1 MCFVCELFLLFYIYT
16 IYFRNVL
23 AGIGAILR
31 YLIGLIPVGAQNNFP
46 IKTLLINVIGA
57 FVIGLISVSAEKYQ
71 VSPLLVLTL
80 TGVCGGFTTFSTFAL
95 ETDQLIQ
102 SGNYGF
108 TILYIG
114 LSVILSVAAVF
125 AAQILMK

>member
-1 MCFVCELFLLFYIYT
+1 MFVSWRWRRHRGNASIFDRFNTGGSTKQLSDKDIIDKCNRSI
-16 IYFRNVL
+16 
-23 AGIGAILR
+23 
-31 YLIGLIPVGAQNNFP
+31 
-46 IKTLLINVIGA
+46 
-57 FVIGLISVSAEKYQ
+57 VIGLISVSAEKYQ

-80 TGVCGGFTTFSTFAL
+80 KTGVCGGFTTFSTFAL

-108 TILYIG
+108 AILYMG

>member
-1 MCFVCELFLLFYIYT
+1 MVKCLL
-16 IYFRNVL
+16 VGVGG
-23 AGIGAILR
+23 GIGAILR
-31 YLIGLIPVGAQNNFP
+31 YLIGLIPVGAQN

-80 TGVCGGFTTFSTFAL
+80 KTGVCGGFTTFSTFAL

-114 LSVILSVAAVF
+114 LSVVLSVAAVF

>member
-1 MCFVCELFLLFYIYT
+1 MVKCLL
-16 IYFRNVL
+16 VGVGG
-23 AGIGAILR
+23 GIGAILR

-71 VSPLLVLTL
+71 VSLLLVLTL
-80 TGVCGGFTTFSTFAL
+80 KTGVCGGFTTFSTFAL

-108 TILYIG
+108 AILYIG

>member
-1 MCFVCELFLLFYIYT
+1 M
-16 IYFRNVL
+16 
-23 AGIGAILR
+23 
-31 YLIGLIPVGAQNNFP
+31 
-46 IKTLLINVIGA
+46 TL
-57 FVIGLISVSAEKYQ
+57 K
-71 VSPLLVLTL
+71 

-108 TILYIG
+108 VILYIG

>member
-1 MCFVCELFLLFYIYT
+1 MVKCLL
-16 IYFRNVL
+16 VGVGG
-23 AGIGAILR
+23 GIGAILR

-80 TGVCGGFTTFSTFAL
+80 KTGVTRRGICGGFTTFSTFAL

>member
-1 MCFVCELFLLFYIYT
+1 MVKCLL
-16 IYFRNVL
+16 VGVGG
-23 AGIGAILR
+23 GIGAILR

-57 FVIGLISVSAEKYQ
+57 FVIGLISVLAEKYQ

-80 TGVCGGFTTFSTFAL
+80 KTGVCGGFTTFSTFAL

-114 LSVILSVAAVF
+114 LSVILSVVAVF

>member
-1 MCFVCELFLLFYIYT
+1 MVKCLL
-16 IYFRNVL
+16 VGVGG
-23 AGIGAILR
+23 GIGAILR

-57 FVIGLISVSAEKYQ
+57 FGLISVLAEKYQ

-80 TGVCGGFTTFSTFAL
+80 KTGVCGGFTTFSTFAL

-114 LSVILSVAAVF
+114 LSVVLSVAAVF

>member
-1 MCFVCELFLLFYIYT
+1 MVKCLL
-16 IYFRNVL
+16 VGVGG
-23 AGIGAILR
+23 GIGAILR

-80 TGVCGGFTTFSTFAL
+80 KTGVCG
-95 ETDQLIQ
+95 
-102 SGNYGF
+102 GF

>member
-1 MCFVCELFLLFYIYT
+1 ML
-16 IYFRNVL
+16 
-23 AGIGAILR
+23 
-31 YLIGLIPVGAQNNFP
+31 
-46 IKTLLINVIGA
+46 
-57 FVIGLISVSAEKYQ
+57 AEKYQ

-80 TGVCGGFTTFSTFAL
+80 KTGVCGGFTTFSTFAL

-108 TILYIG
+108 VILYIG